1 MARENYN
8 AAYIGSED
16 TWGFDNDTFND
27 ETNFY
32 ADVWVIDSS
41 EDADDTQQLSP
52 CSLYYE
58 VAKTD
63 DHLFTPT
70 EIIYDDG
77 AGVLLIVGEQGR
89 IGEPDVTAEQRRFY
103 SIGQKAR
110 RYKHMTDGQGSR
122 EAGRFKVDKIV
133 VSNDPQKKE
142 IVEYLEKIEEELTA
156 GAESFGAESAVC
168 PCGCAMKGCVCSS
181 SCEGQCL
188 GAESFDSET
197 DNQDFMEVWDADNID
212 RINPVFVEG
221 AEDVHGAEGIEDSLV
236 GQNDDGL
243 VIGQSAEGCL
253 NCGSSLILNAEGGSG
268 CGCGTN
274 DIMDAESF
282 ESDYVVTNRGNYRVR
297 VHKKNLDKHGKDTM
311 SKIHSEANQKGLMYD
326 EETAN
331 WITLN
336 AESFDAEKRKC
347 ILCKKSKEIVGDGG
361 FETLEGK
368 KMKGAVCSTCE
379 DEFVNVAY
387 EDYDLPNTQYVRGA
401 ESFGAE
407 GFSIDS
413 AFIHYGAEGDETSR
427 VVEVHSE
434 DGGIFLAELE
444 TGLILHNDSSFAAE
458 DDTPLSAE
466 ELDTILAIAAET
478 EGTPSYSFGADY
490 DEVSYDPITSHNP
503 TATNPITEPHE
514 AEDIIEFI
522 QEVSPF
528 QMNGW
533 VASTVVIGSALLFG
547 RMVK

>member
-142 IVEYLEKIEEELTA
+142 IVEFLEQMEEELTA
-156 GAESFGAESAVC
+156 GAES
-168 PCGCAMKGCVCSS
+168 
-181 SCEGQCL
+181 L
-188 GAESFDSET
+188 GAESFGSET

-282 ESDYVVTNRGNYRVR
+282 EG
-297 VHKKNLDKHGKDTM
+297 
-311 SKIHSEANQKGLMYD
+311 
-326 EETAN
+326 
-331 WITLN
+331 
-336 AESFDAEKRKC
+336 
-347 ILCKKSKEIVGDGG
+347 
-361 FETLEGK
+361 
-368 KMKGAVCSTCE
+368 
-379 DEFVNVAY
+379 
-387 EDYDLPNTQYVRGA
+387 
-401 ESFGAE
+401 E

>member
-41 EDADDTQQLSP
+41 EDADDNQQLSP

-336 AESFDAEKRKC
+336 AESFCAEKNCGCGQDPC
-347 ILCKKSKEIVGDGG
+347 I
-361 FETLEGK
+361 T
-368 KMKGAVCSTCE
+368 
-379 DEFVNVAY
+379 Y
-387 EDYDLPNTQYVRGA
+387 
-401 ESFGAE
+401 GAE
-407 GFSIDS
+407 GFSIGS